1 MKQFTIIRSY
11 PGGET
16 VLGRYPARDYREAL
30 ALYHVDTYAGCY
42 DDSYS
47 GLANIGAVETREY
60 LAWKMRDRV
69 YANAARYGVRRNP
82 ARLPQ

>member
-1 MKQFTIIRSY
+1 MKSFTIIRSY

-16 VLGRYPARDYREAL
+16 VLGRYPAHNHREAV
-30 ALYHVDTYAGCY
+30 ALYLVDAYQGCY

-47 GLANIGAVETREY
+47 GDVNIGAVETREY